1 MTGVRKFAF
10 IILHYNATDET
21 TQCIA
26 SIKQLKRQQDIGI
39 VVVDNA
45 SPNGSGKVLQSLYR
59 EDAQVKVLL
68 RDKNDGFSRANNEGV
83 ALAMEAFAPQFYI
96 VTNND
101 TEFRQPDLPDRIEQE
116 YQNSHFGVLGPDIY
130 VPEKDIHQSP
140 KRKDAPTSGEVCKTI
155 LLNQLFLSFYG
166 LTSGYMVNYFRKNTA
181 KGTGMDYTRY
191 QQKVC
196 LVGACLIFD
205 SEYIQLRMQEVREC
219 PVFMPETRFYFEE
232 YILKRWCDSH
242 DVTIVYQPEI
252 QVIHHDGIATGTDP
266 RSDKAKCRFIMKETL
281 EAAKVYRRFVSR

>member
-21 TQCIA
+21 KQCIA
-26 SIKQLKRQQDIGI
+26 SIKQLKRQEDIGI

-45 SPNGSGKVLQSLYR
+45 SPNGSGKVLQSLYCG
-59 EDAQVKVLL
+59 DTQVKVLL
-68 RDKNDGFSRANNEGV
+68 REQNDGFSRANNEGV
-83 ALAMEAFAPQFYI
+83 LLAMEAFAPQFYI

-101 TEFRQPDLPDRIEQE
+101 TEFRQPDLLGRIEQE
-116 YQNSHFGVLGPDIY
+116 YRNSHFGVLGPDVY

-140 KRKDAPTSGEVCKTI
+140 KRKDAPASREVCKTI
-155 LLNQLFLSFYG
+155 LLNQLFLTFYG

-205 SEYIQLRMQEVREC
+205 ADYINLRMQEAKEC

-242 DVTIVYQPEI
+242 DVTIVYQPDI
-252 QVIHHDGIATGTDP
+252 QVIHHDGIATDTGSE
-266 RSDKAKCRFIMKETL
+266 SDKAKCRFIMKETF
-281 EAAKVYRRFVSR
+281 EAAKVYRRFVSG